1 MMRTPIQNI
10 EMPLASFSKKIL
22 EPISKNIT
30 GFYTTN
36 LDQCSI
42 DRSEQL
48 MKYLQEELDRQIQEL
63 EKLKITNKCSQ

>member
-1 MMRTPIQNI
+1 MMRTHIQNI

-30 GFYTTN
+30 GFYTAN
-36 LDQCSI
+36 LDQYSV

-63 EKLKITNKCSQ
+63 EKVKIANKCSK

>member
-1 MMRTPIQNI
+1 MMRTHIQNI

-30 GFYTTN
+30 GFYTAN
-36 LDQCSI
+36 LDQYS

-48 MKYLQEELDRQIQEL
+48 MKYLQEELDKQIQEL
-63 EKLKITNKCSQ
+63 EKVKITNKCSQ

>member
-1 MMRTPIQNI
+1 MMRTHIQNI

-22 EPISKNIT
+22 EPISKNII
-30 GFYTTN
+30 GFYTAN
-36 LDQCSI
+36 LDQFSV

>member
-1 MMRTPIQNI
+1 MMRTHIQNI

-36 LDQCSI
+36 LDQFSV

-48 MKYLQEELDRQIQEL
+48 MK
-63 EKLKITNKCSQ
+63 